1 MPTMFFVLL
10 MAIFLGS
17 VESRAAEKIRISVSG
32 GYNMIFL
39 SSGVAQHR
47 GFFRDEGLD
56 ADIIVM
62 GAGPSIAALTNGDID
77 YTLLTGTVIRA
88 AIRGLPVRLV
98 AGLMTSSPHVLLAR
112 PLKSNPSKSSAA
124 KRLGSPLSAMRRKCW
139 QESF

>member
-1 MPTMFFVLL
+1 MSKLVFVLL
-10 MAIFLGS
+10 MGIFLGS

-62 GAGPSIAALTNGDID
+62 GAGAVHRGAHQRRHRLHLVDRHGNPRGDPRIAGAFGRRLDDQFAPRASGPPGDQ
-77 YTLLTGTVIRA
+77 IRQRA
-88 AIRGLPVRLV
+88 QRQKGWARRVR
-98 AGLMTSSPHVLLAR
+98 
-112 PLKSNPSKSSAA
+112 
-124 KRLGSPLSAMRRKCW
+124 
-139 QESF
+139 